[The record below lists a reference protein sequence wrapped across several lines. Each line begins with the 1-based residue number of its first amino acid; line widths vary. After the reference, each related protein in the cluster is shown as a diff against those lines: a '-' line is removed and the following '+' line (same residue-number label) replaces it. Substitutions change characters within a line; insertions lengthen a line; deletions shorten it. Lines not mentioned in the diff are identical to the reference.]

1 MRKRQK
7 FVLTSM
13 VLAAAVA
20 GIQMASLEWRYALI
34 AALAVTTWVMSSW
47 SLKEGLSGI
56 EWLTVPLLSVLFTAG
71 VGFFY
76 ILLPV
81 SIWARLL
88 IIVLFG
94 VGQYAL
100 LLTANIFSVA
110 AIRTI
115 ALFRAATAVG
125 FVMTILTGFL
135 LYNTIL
141 SFRTGFWI
149 SAPLIALASFLLL
162 LPALWSVELEPVMP
176 TRVVSYSIWLSIMVA
191 LLSAVV
197 SIWPVTLAV
206 YSLFLATMLYVFLGI
221 TQHHFAGR
229 LFVKTAWEYVTVGIV
244 VLITMLATAS
254 I

>member
-7 FVLTSM
+7 FVLTSI
-13 VLAAAVA
+13 VLSAAVA
-20 GIQMASLEWRYALI
+20 GIQFAPLEWRYLLI
-34 AALAVTTWVMSSW
+34 AALAVSTWLMATW

-56 EWLTVPLLSVLFTAG
+56 EWLTVPLPSVLFTAG

-76 ILLPV
+76 ILLPSNNWFKV
-81 SIWARLL
+81 L
-88 IIVLFG
+88 IILLFG
-94 VGQYAL
+94 LGQYAL
-100 LLTANIFSVA
+100 LLTSNIFSVA

-115 ALFRAATAVG
+115 ALFRAANAVG
-125 FVMTILTGFL
+125 FVMTILTGFF

-149 SAPLIALASFLLL
+149 SAPLIALASFLLI
-162 LPALWSVELEPVMP
+162 LPALWSVELEATMP
-176 TRVVSYSIWLSIMVA
+176 GKVISYSIWLS
-191 LLSAVV
+191 LLMGLISIAV

-206 YSLFLATMLYVFLGI
+206 YSLFLSTMLYVFLGI
-221 TQHHFAGR
+221 SQHHFSGK